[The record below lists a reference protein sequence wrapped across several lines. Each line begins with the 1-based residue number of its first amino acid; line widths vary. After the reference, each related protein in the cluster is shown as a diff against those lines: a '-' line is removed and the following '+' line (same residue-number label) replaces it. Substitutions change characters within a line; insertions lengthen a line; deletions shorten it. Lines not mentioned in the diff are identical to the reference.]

1 MRIRAMIKQGVS
13 VCRFQIW
20 TSNWWMTMGRI
31 SRDMMSEANSAC
43 EVRRSLKDILK
54 IRKPTLGIGM
64 QRGFFIREILRILMG
79 RQDCIILLI
88 VKRCVFFLPL
98 PLFPSLPT
106 LTPSLLFLFL
116 FYRNSSKSAASNA
129 PHPNSKASSW
139 ATPKSSTQQSSACP
153 TRIATEMNFLEHM

>member
-1 MRIRAMIKQGVS
+1 MRIRTMIKRGVS
-13 VCRFQIW
+13 ACRFQIW

-31 SRDMMSEANSAC
+31 SRDMMSEANSVC

-54 IRKPTLGIGM
+54 PRKPTLGIGM

-98 PLFPSLPT
+98 PLLPSLPT
-106 LTPSLLFLFL
+106 LTPSLLFLF
-116 FYRNSSKSAASNA
+116 SSIGT
-129 PHPNSKASSW
+129 H
-139 ATPKSSTQQSSACP
+139 QSPRLPMRP
-153 TRIATEMNFLEHM
+153 TRTRRRPPGPPRNCRRSNHRRARPASRRR

>member
-1 MRIRAMIKQGVS
+1 MRIRAMIKRGVS

-54 IRKPTLGIGM
+54 TRKPTLGIGM

-88 VKRCVFFLPL
+88 VKRCVFFSHSPPPL
-98 PLFPSLPT
+98 LT

-116 FYRNSSKSAASNA
+116 FYRNSSKSGASNA

-153 TRIATEMNFLEHM
+153 TRIATEMNSLEHM